1 MFGFN
6 NVIFLYLGVGVI
18 WSKCLMNESS
28 IFVENVVDMICVSY
42 LKVIYI
48 KYMYNLMLI
57 VEYWISIG
65 RVF

>member
-18 WSKCLMNESS
+18 WSKCLMNESY

-48 KYMYNLMLI
+48 
-57 VEYWISIG
+57 
-65 RVF
+65 